1 MILQPTEDAIA
12 RAVATLRDGGLV
24 AMPTETVYGLAAD
37 ARNPAAIAS
46 VFTLKGRP
54 AHNPLIVHASS
65 IEMARSVCAEWPQQ
79 AQSLADAFWPGPL
92 TLVLRK
98 EPDLPGAVTAGG
110 PTVAVRVPDHPV
122 ALALIEA
129 FGGPLVAPSA
139 NPSGRVSP
147 TTAQHVASDF
157 PDLLILDG
165 GPCRGGI
172 ESTVVALREHGR
184 PLILRRGLIGSFEL
198 ADVLIWMSGKQQGSP
213 RYADRAAGSQD
224 PMPSPGLS
232 LSHYAPRAP
241 VRLVERDEPPAPPG
255 VVRLELPPTPE
266 EAAAWLYAALR
277 EADAGNPSEIWV
289 EQPTDRQLGGKKG
302 QLWEAVCD
310 RLNRAAAKRGEE

>member
-12 RAVATLRDGGLV
+12 RAVATLREGGLV
-24 AMPTETVYGLAAD
+24 GMPTETVYGLAAD
-37 ARNPAAIAS
+37 ARNPAAIAA
-46 VFTLKGRP
+46 VFKLKGRP

-79 AQSLADAFWPGPL
+79 AQALADAFWPGPL

-98 EPDLPGAVTAGG
+98 KPNLPDAVTAGG

-139 NPSGRVSP
+139 NLSGRVSP

-165 GPCRGGI
+165 GPCRAGI
-172 ESTVVALREHGR
+172 ESTVVDATGPQLRVLR
-184 PLILRRGLIGSFEL
+184 PGLIGPGQL
-198 ADVLIWMSGKQQGSP
+198 GAAMAPRDGDPAGDVA
-213 RYADRAAGSQD
+213 R
-224 PMPSPGLS
+224 SPGLEQ
-232 LSHYAPRAP
+232 SHYAPRAP
-241 VRLVERDEPPAPPG
+241 VRLVDPDNPEEGPAPAR

-266 EAAAWLYAALR
+266 QAAAWLYAALR
-277 EADAGNPSEIWV
+277 EADAGSPAEIWV
-289 EQPTDRQLGGKKG
+289 QRPTEG
-302 QLWEAVCD
+302 QLQGPAGHMWQAIMD
-310 RLNRAAAKRGEE
+310 RLERAAARRGEG